1 MKSHRTSK
9 VLKTLSLILMV
20 TFILLPTTVLC
31 GQDATHQGGRSDR
44 EAVGIVILNFPV
56 FAGSDR
62 VRALETMI
70 PQLMRAILFRYDWLD
85 VRLGSEL
92 KEAIGDSRISIQSLP
107 NIETLKTE
115 GISFLL
121 GGKITQIRDRIRLD
135 LDLKD
140 LTDGKT
146 LFVKYDVFS
155 EQDLLGAVDEM
166 ARNVAERLERKPS
179 VAQREIVF
187 AITKP
192 FINRTGDEKY
202 SFLGNVLPMSLMSQL
217 SQAKIRN
224 LSFKG
229 ISQDEAGK
237 GAVKAEA
244 TIEGEYFLKDNIIVS
259 LRVTGPSGAAFSLSV
274 QGSATRTFELTDAL
288 SSRAQEIINGR
299 ITPEGKWKDQPI
311 LLTEAGAE
319 QFFSQGKKYLQIKDY
334 DSAILMYRIAIEKE
348 PTHAGAHFGLADIY
362 MMRKNYGKAIS
373 EYNDVMK
380 FDGDNAAA
388 RYGLGMAYLG
398 SGNFKGG
405 TAEFQKCLSL
415 ASKGQELLFKSYK
428 ALGDA
433 YLLQA
438 DHEQAIDNYLKAMKI
453 EDKNS
458 DIYHSL
464 GQAYV
469 AAGRSDEAIRT
480 FEQGS
485 RLFPEE
491 SEFKDDLASVYNRIG
506 GAHFAAKK
514 YKDAIEYYK
523 KTIELNPKDKK
534 LRADAY
540 FYAGL
545 ILGFFQEKKDF
556 KTGIEYLQKSV
567 ADDPGNQLSHTAL
580 GIFYHL
586 AGLDNEAIQSLKRAN
601 DIEATYWSCEQ
612 MGEAYLKLGKYDL
625 AIQSLNKAISLDQ
638 DDPEAYYTL
647 GRVYAETKKYDLAI
661 QSLNKAI
668 SLDQDDPEAY
678 YTLGRVYAETER
690 YDLAITN
697 LKQALK
703 IDPRYEQ
710 AYDALEAVYKET
722 KEPEKFISLLEEAVK
737 SDPGYYYA
745 YANLGYG
752 YFTLGKYDQAIE
764 NLNKAILLDPKDE
777 WPYRV
782 LGVVYSRKGENDKAI
797 ANLNISVRIKPTAM
811 AYAEL
816 GRIYRR
822 MKDYP
827 EAIRNLNEALK
838 IDPRYDEAYDA
849 LEAVYKETK
858 EPEKF
863 ISLLEEAVKSD
874 PGYYYAYAN
883 LGYGYF
889 TLGKYDQAIENLNK
903 AILLDPK
910 DEWPYR
916 VLGVVYSRKGENDKA
931 IANLNISVRIEPT
944 KMAYGE
950 LGRIYR
956 RMKDYP
962 EAIRN
967 LNEALKIDPRYDE
980 AYDALEA
987 VYKETNGYEK
997 FISLLEDVVKSNPD
1011 YYMGYL
1017 KLGIG
1022 YKSLTKYD
1030 KAIENL
1036 DRAVQIKPTGEAYAL
1051 LGECYRQ
1058 KKDHK
1063 NALKNIREAIA
1074 RSPKDLY
1081 AFETWV
1087 QSELDRG
1094 EYKNAIDIASKV
1106 IQLCPDCESGY
1117 FLTATAYHKMRNDQ
1131 GGVRVLKTYLEKDP
1145 NNVGI
1150 LSTLGFIYHEYL
1162 YDSPEGYTEAYGM
1175 YSKAYEYRP
1184 KSIQCKENYAE
1195 ANLTTDQFPEALTLA
1210 SEILKD
1216 QTLPPDEKLGM
1227 KLIEATSLLFQGN
1240 RGEAFAGL
1248 KEFID
1253 FYSSVPEYGRS
1264 WTFDGTK
1271 NFVKKHPK
1279 LRESEKGLIMQLIEI
1294 LESPKSAGDAKI
1306 EKFKS
1311 SLGDTLNAL
1320 GRDT

>member
-1 MKSHRTSK
+1 M
-9 VLKTLSLILMV
+9 LKTLSLILMV

-415 ASKGQELLFKSYK
+415 ASKDQELLFKSYK

-453 EDKNS
+453 DDKNS

-647 GRVYAETKKYDLAI
+647 GRVYAET
-661 QSLNKAI
+661 
-668 SLDQDDPEAY
+668 
-678 YTLGRVYAETER
+678 ER

-710 AYDALEAVYKET
+710 
-722 KEPEKFISLLEEAVK
+722 
-737 SDPGYYYA
+737 
-745 YANLGYG
+745 
-752 YFTLGKYDQAIE
+752 
-764 NLNKAILLDPKDE
+764 
-777 WPYRV
+777 
-782 LGVVYSRKGENDKAI
+782 
-797 ANLNISVRIKPTAM
+797 
-811 AYAEL
+811 
-816 GRIYRR
+816 
-822 MKDYP
+822 
-827 EAIRNLNEALK
+827 
-838 IDPRYDEAYDA
+838 AYDA